1 VAAEEGLMLT
11 VEESERL
18 TRVGP
23 GTPMGDL
30 LRRYWHP
37 VAAAS
42 ELEPE
47 SVLAVRLLGEDLALY
62 RTEQGRLGL
71 VSERCAHRGASLA
84 YGIPEEDGL
93 RCPYHGWKYDVTGQC
108 IDQPAE
114 PPDSTF
120 KQRICIPGYPVQALG
135 GFIWAYLGPAPAPLL
150 PRYDLLVL
158 DNLEREIGWT
168 YLPCNWLQIM
178 ENSMDPVHLEYL
190 HTRYFNYLLR
200 HQGKPPSIEQRHH
213 VKIGFDVFGFGIT
226 KRRLLDG
233 ETEDAEGW
241 RVGHPILWPNIL
253 ALGGTNGPRF
263 EIRVPTDDTHTR
275 VYHYFT
281 RPVPPGTPPQAEIPF
296 FEVPYKQANGVLVLD
311 TVLGQDMMAW
321 VTQGEIANRTTERL
335 GASDKGVILLRQV
348 LQEQLERVARGEDP
362 MAVVR
367 DPAKNACIR
376 VPREE
381 DAFFTHTG
389 GMMGETVEDRLGMIR
404 GKTAPVG

>member
-1 VAAEEGLMLT
+1 MLTAEEG
-11 VEESERL
+11 ERL

-23 GTPMGDL
+23 GTPMGNL

-37 VAAAS
+37 VATTT
-42 ELEPE
+42 ELAREA
-47 SVLAVRLLGEDLALY
+47 VLPVRLLGEDLALY
-62 RTEQGRLGL
+62 RTEQGALGL
-71 VSERCAHRGASLA
+71 VAERCAHRGASLA

-93 RCPYHGWKYDVTGQC
+93 RCPYHGWKYSATGAC
-108 IDQPAE
+108 LEQPAE

-120 KQRICIPGYPVQALG
+120 HHRVHIPAYPVQELG
-135 GFIWAYLGPAPAPLL
+135 GFIWAYLGPEPVPLL

-158 DNLEREIGWT
+158 EHLEREIGWT
-168 YLPCNWLQIM
+168 ELPCNWLQIM

-200 HQGKPPSIEQRHH
+200 QQGKKPAIEQRHH
-213 VKIGFDVFGFGIT
+213 VKIGFDVFEFGIT

-233 ETEDAEGW
+233 ETEEAEGW

-253 ALGGTNGPRF
+253 ALGGVNGPRF
-263 EIRVPTDDTHTR
+263 EIRVPADDTHTR

-281 RPVPPGTPPQAEIPF
+281 KPVAPGTPPQAEIPV
-296 FEVPYKQANGVLVLD
+296 FEVPYKHANGLLVLD

-321 VTQGEIANRTTERL
+321 VTQGEIANRTAERL
-335 GASDKGVILLRQV
+335 GASDKGVILLRRV
-348 LQEQLERVARGEDP
+348 LQEQLEKIERGEDP

-367 DPAKNACIR
+367 DPAKNVCIR

-389 GMMGETVEDRLGMIR
+389 GMMGENVEDRLGMIR
-404 GKTAPVG
+404 RKAAL